1 MSEQRSQDKP
11 DPQRLV
17 DSLAILLEPR
27 MKLIAQQA
35 IEEQAD
41 LQAFSIAE
49 TMKRLDASEYVV
61 RKMMAEGTLETVRP
75 TEGTVRVTAR
85 SVRKFLY
92 GDKVTGAL
100 TSQSQEKP

>member
-1 MSEQRSQDKP
+1 
-11 DPQRLV
+11 
-17 DSLAILLEPR
+17 
-27 MKLIAQQA
+27 
-35 IEEQAD
+35 
-41 LQAFSIAE
+41 
-49 TMKRLDASEYVV
+49 
-61 RKMMAEGTLETVRP
+61 VRP